1 MPLLPFSFYGRLR
14 PTLGMNRAPYDGSR
28 EERGGSFADPGA
40 RTFGRSRLRAG
51 SVGVWR
57 IVALQIGFFAAF
69 VTIAARLA
77 ALGLT
82 APTEAAA
89 FSRYPGVARPPVV
102 DRNGGLLALDIPA
115 VSIFAEPR
123 RITDVDEVAER
134 LVEVL
139 PGLDFAR
146 LHARLNSKSAF
157 AWIARNSSPEIQQR
171 ILDAGLPGIGFREAR
186 TRIYPQGELAAHV
199 LGGVDVDN
207 RGIAGIEHWIDR
219 PNFTDRESEWLVE
232 GSADGKPVQLSLDL
246 RVQFAVEDELNKAI
260 ERFGAKAGAGLV
272 LDVTNGEITA
282 LASLPSFDPGS
293 PVLGHSDDRINRV
306 HVGTYELG
314 SIMKTVTVAMALES
328 GRFELR
334 SRIDASLPLRFG
346 RFQIRDYL
354 GQNRPLDIEEA
365 FLHSSNIAMAT
376 MAMELGGDH
385 QRQFLERLGLLKS
398 LSIELPETGRPIVP
412 RSWQPI
418 TTATVAFGHGLAITP
433 LQAAAAVAALA
444 NGGTLIRPTLLR
456 NEPVEPRIL
465 ASNLI
470 SPPVGEALL
479 QLLRRNVEMGTAT
492 RAGLPGYTIGGKTG
506 TAEKVVDGRYSRTS
520 VVTSFV
526 GLVPAERPRY
536 LLMVILDEP
545 QGQPETNGFRT
556 AGWNAAPVAGAIF
569 RRILPV
575 LDLMP
580 SWAASDAEHD
590 FPFFNISKPRA
601 SR

>member
-14 PTLGMNRAPYDGSR
+14 PTLGMNRAPYGGSR

-556 AGWNAAPVAGAIF
+556 AGWNAAPAAGAIF

>member
-14 PTLGMNRAPYDGSR
+14 PTLGMNRAPYGGSR